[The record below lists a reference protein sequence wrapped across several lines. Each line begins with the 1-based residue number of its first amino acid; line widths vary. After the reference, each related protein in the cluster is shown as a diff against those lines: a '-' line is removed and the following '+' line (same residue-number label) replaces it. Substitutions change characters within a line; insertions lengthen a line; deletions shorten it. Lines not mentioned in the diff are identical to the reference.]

1 MNILYTSIVYIDAH
15 TSVSDFF
22 FFSVALLF
30 LYKEE
35 DHVFYLINPS

>member
-15 TSVSDFF
+15 TSVSDF